1 MSRKLPAIIGA
12 FLCLLAAPRIVLMQ
26 TPSEARLLT
35 LEECWNRVRADH
47 PLVLAAQSRVEG
59 ADEFRRYAGVR
70 PNPTVTLQ
78 TENWRAW
85 QRPPFTFPTDI
96 DLFLYGTQRWER
108 GGKAERRRELADR
121 VLATVQNE
129 VDLTRHRLWQE
140 ITRRYWEAL
149 QVQGLLE
156 ISQENR
162 RDLDQL
168 VQFTT
173 ARYQEGFVAE
183 WEVIRVQLEQQTLLN
198 QQSIQEQELEKAKLD
213 LLRAVGEKT
222 FQTDFRLAE
231 PALLDSPLLQ
241 RTVAELQ
248 SEALRQ
254 RVELA
259 HLRARVETE
268 RANLKLQE
276 ANAKPDWEFSA
287 GYKRTGGF
295 NTMLAYVTIPLPF
308 FNRNRGEIGRAAA
321 EIGSAEQELMAQTNY
336 IQAEVE
342 AGYRAVHQLEG
353 RLKEMQRDFLA
364 RADESRAIALT
375 AYREGAADLYKLLE
389 AQRARNEARRLFYR
403 TKLDLQMA
411 LAELA
416 LAVGRRELR

>member
-1 MSRKLPAIIGA
+1 MSRRLTAIIGA
-12 FLCLLAAPRIVLMQ
+12 ILLLAVAPGIVWMQ
-26 TPSEARLLT
+26 TPAETRLLT
-35 LEECWNRVRADH
+35 LEECWNKVRADH
-47 PLVLAAQSRVEG
+47 PLVLAAQNRVEG
-59 ADEFRRYAGVR
+59 ATEFQRYAGVR

-108 GGKAERRRELADR
+108 GGKAERRRELAAR
-121 VLATVQNE
+121 TLATFQNE

-140 ITRRYWEAL
+140 ITRRYWTAL
-149 QVQGLLE
+149 QTQGLLE
-156 ISQENR
+156 IGQENR

-168 VQFTT
+168 VQFTS
-173 ARYQEGFVAE
+173 ARFQEGFVAE
-183 WEVIRVQLEQQTLLN
+183 WEVIRVRLEQQTLLN
-198 QQSIQEQELEKAKLD
+198 QQSMLEQELEKAKLD
-213 LLRAVGEKT
+213 LLQAVGDT
-222 FQTDFRLAE
+222 AFRTDFRLAE

-248 SEALRQ
+248 AEALRQ

-268 RANLKLQE
+268 RANLKLQQS
-276 ANAKPDWEFSA
+276 NAKPDWEISA

-295 NTMLAYVTIPLPF
+295 NTIIAYITIPLPI
-308 FNRNRGEIGRAAA
+308 FNQNRGEIGRAAA
-321 EIGSAEQELMAQTNY
+321 GIGSAEQELTAQTNY
-336 IQAEVE
+336 IRAEVE
-342 AGYRAVHQLEG
+342 AGYRAVHQLED
-353 RLKEMQRDFLA
+353 RLKEMQRDFLV
-364 RADESRAIALT
+364 RADESRDIALT